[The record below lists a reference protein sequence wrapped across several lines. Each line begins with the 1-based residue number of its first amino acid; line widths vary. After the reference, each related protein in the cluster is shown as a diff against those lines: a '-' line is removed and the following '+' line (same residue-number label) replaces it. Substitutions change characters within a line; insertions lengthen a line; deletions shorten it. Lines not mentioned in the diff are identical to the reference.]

1 MKSSERKFTLKG
13 LDCPHCS
20 AEIENDVSKLP
31 GVKNASV
38 NLIRQVLTVITEENY
53 NGDLYEDIKKIVRK
67 HEPDVVVSEGV
78 SRVKPH
84 KHSHD
89 EACSC
94 SDEICK
100 EKNNNENN
108 NANIDS
114 NNVGTGDNQDSSNSD
129 ATDNSDDEDE
139 KSPKA
144 RIIRLVIGAVFFVVG
159 LVLFKFETI
168 PFSVTIPVLVAAYV
182 ILGYDVVLR
191 ALRNILR
198 GKIFDENFLMALSTV
213 GAFAIGEYPEAVAV
227 MLFYQ
232 IGEFFQDMA
241 VDNSRKSISKLMD
254 IRPDSANLMKGEELV
269 TVHPEKVRVGDIIVV
284 KPGEKVPLDG
294 EIIEGAASL
303 DTCALTGESVPR
315 TARVGD
321 HVLSGCICQDGVL
334 TVRVEKEFGESTA
347 SKILDLVENATS
359 KKAPAENF
367 ISKFAH
373 YYTPVV
379 VVCALLLALVPGI
392 IIGNWSDWIYR
403 GFVFLVISCPC
414 ALVIS
419 VPLTFFGGLGAASR
433 RGVLIKGSNYLEAMN
448 GLQNI
453 VFDKTGTLT
462 KGVFKVTGLK
472 TANGESDENLLTY
485 AARAESFSN
494 HPIAKSVVTEYR
506 LKFGKDVGTDG
517 LSDYTEIPGHGISV
531 VENGKK
537 VLVGNVKLMTSEN
550 IHFEENDA
558 VGTKIY
564 VAADGKFVGSIV
576 ISDEIKEDSREAIEK
591 LHALGVKNTVMLTG
605 DNKTIAE
612 AVANEIGL
620 DEYHAELLPGDK
632 VEKLEKIM
640 ESSKDCSGKTAFVG
654 DGINDA
660 PVLARADIGI
670 AMGALGSDAAIEAAD
685 VVLMTDE
692 PSKLIDAVE
701 IAGKTK
707 KIVTQNIVFALGVK
721 VLLLI
726 LGALGI
732 AGMWLAI
739 FGDVGV
745 MILAVL
751 NSMRM
756 LKK

>member
-1 MKSSERKFTLKG
+1 MESSERKFTLKG

-38 NLIRQVLTVITEENY
+38 NLIRQVLTVVIEENY

-78 SRVKPH
+78 SRVKAH

-94 SDEICK
+94 GDEICK
-100 EKNNNENN
+100 EKNNNEND

-114 NNVGTGDNQDSSNSD
+114 NNAEIGDNHDSSNSD

-159 LVLFKFETI
+159 LVLFKLETI

-182 ILGYDVVLR
+182 ILGCDVVLR

-392 IIGNWSDWIYR
+392 ITGNWSDWIYR

-485 AARAESFSN
+485 AAKAESFSN

-506 LKFGKDVGTDG
+506 LKFGKAVETDG
-517 LSDYTEIPGHGISV
+517 LSDYTEITGHGISV

-640 ESSKDCSGKTAFVG
+640 ESSKDSSGKTAFVG

>member
-1 MKSSERKFTLKG
+1 MEKKFTLKG

-20 AEIENDVSKLP
+20 AEIENEVSNLD
-31 GVKNASV
+31 GVENASV
-38 NLIRQVLTVITEENY
+38 NLIKQTLTVSADNY
-53 NGDLYEDIKKIVRK
+53 SGDLFEDICSIVHK
-67 HEPDVVVSEGV
+67 HEPDVVVTEGV
-78 SRVKPH
+78 DNP
-84 KHSHD
+84 KHETD
-89 EACSC
+89 CY
-94 SDEICK
+94 
-100 EKNNNENN
+100 
-108 NANIDS
+108 
-114 NNVGTGDNQDSSNSD
+114 GDTCGC
-129 ATDNSDDEDE
+129 TDDDDDDEQ
-139 KSPKA
+139 SPKT
-144 RIIRLVIGAVFFVVG
+144 RIIRLIVGAVFFAVG
-159 LVLFKFETI
+159 FVLFKVE
-168 PFSVTIPVLVAAYV
+168 SVPLFITLPVLIIAYL

-191 ALRNILR
+191 ALRNIFH
-198 GKIFDENFLMALSTV
+198 GKVFDENFLMALSTV

-254 IRPDSANLMKGEELV
+254 IRPDSANLMRGGELV
-269 TVHPEKVRVGDIIVV
+269 TVHPADVKVGDTIVV
-284 KPGEKVPLDG
+284 RPGEKVPLDG
-294 EIIEGAASL
+294 EVLDGESSL

-315 TARVGD
+315 TAKVGD
-321 HVLSGCICQDGVL
+321 HVLSGCICQSGVL
-334 TVRVEKEFGESTA
+334 TVKVEKEFGESTA

-373 YYTPVV
+373 YYTPIV
-379 VVCALLLALVPGI
+379 VVCALLLAIVPGI
-392 IIGNWSDWIYR
+392 VTGDWSEWIYR

-433 RGVLIKGSNYLEAMN
+433 RGVLIKGSNYLEALN
-448 GLQNI
+448 SLQNI

-462 KGVFKVTGLK
+462 KGVFKVRDLEP
-472 TANGESDENLLTY
+472 ANGISDDELLTY

-506 LKFGKDVGTDG
+506 IKYGKDVDSEG
-517 LSDYTEIPGHGISV
+517 LSDYTEISGHGVSV
-531 VENGKK
+531 IENGKK
-537 VLVGNVKLMTSEN
+537 VLVGNPKLMNSEN
-550 IHFEENDA
+550 ISFTENKS
-558 VGTKIY
+558 VGTKVYIA
-564 VAADGKFVGSIV
+564 VDGTFAGSIV
-576 ISDEIKEDSREAIEK
+576 ISDEIKEDSKETIKE
-591 LHALGVKNTVMLTG
+591 LHALGIKNAVMLTG
-605 DNKTIAE
+605 DNKTIAD
-612 AVANEIGL
+612 AVAKEISI
-620 DEYHAELLPGDK
+620 DEYHAELLPQNK
-632 VEKLEKIM
+632 VEILEKIM
-640 ESSKDCSGKTAFVG
+640 DDTGSSGKTAFVG

-692 PSKLIDAVE
+692 PSKLIDAVR
-701 IAGKTK
+701 IAGITK
-707 KIVTQNIVFALGVK
+707 KIVMQNIIFALGVK
-721 VLLLI
+721 AILLV

-732 AGMWLAI
+732 ASMWLAI

-745 MILAVL
+745 MIIAVL

>member
-1 MKSSERKFTLKG
+1 MEKKFTLKG

-20 AEIENDVSKLP
+20 AEIENEVSNLD
-31 GVKNASV
+31 GVENASV
-38 NLIRQVLTVITEENY
+38 NLIKQTLTVSADNY
-53 NGDLYEDIKKIVRK
+53 NGDLFEDICNIVHK
-67 HEPDVVVSEGV
+67 HESDVVVTEGV
-78 SRVKPH
+78 GNS
-84 KHSHD
+84 KH
-89 EACSC
+89 EADCH
-94 SDEICK
+94 
-100 EKNNNENN
+100 
-108 NANIDS
+108 
-114 NNVGTGDNQDSSNSD
+114 GDTCGC
-129 ATDNSDDEDE
+129 TDDDDDDEQ
-139 KSPKA
+139 SPKT
-144 RIIRLVIGAVFFVVG
+144 RIIRLIVGAVFFIVG
-159 LVLFKFETI
+159 FVLFKVE
-168 PFSVTIPVLVAAYV
+168 SVSLFITLPVLVVAYL

-191 ALRNILR
+191 ALRNILH
-198 GKIFDENFLMALSTV
+198 GKVFDENFLMALSTV

-254 IRPDSANLMKGEELV
+254 IRPDSATLMRGGELV
-269 TVHPEKVRVGDIIVV
+269 TVHPADVKVGDTIVV
-284 KPGEKVPLDG
+284 RPGEKVPLDG
-294 EIIEGAASL
+294 EVLDGESSL

-315 TARVGD
+315 TAKVGD
-321 HVLSGCICQDGVL
+321 HVLSGCICQSGVL
-334 TVRVEKEFGESTA
+334 TVKVEKEFGESTA

-373 YYTPVV
+373 YYTPIV
-379 VVCALLLALVPGI
+379 VVCALLLAIVPGI
-392 IIGNWSDWIYR
+392 VTGDWSEWIYR

-433 RGVLIKGSNYLEAMN
+433 RGVLIKGSNYLEALN
-448 GLQNI
+448 SLQNI

-462 KGVFKVTGLK
+462 KGVFKVRDLES
-472 TANGESDENLLTY
+472 ANGINDDELLTY

-506 LKFGKDVGTDG
+506 IKYGKDVDSEG
-517 LSDYTEIPGHGISV
+517 LSDYTEISGHGVSV
-531 VENGKK
+531 IENGKK
-537 VLVGNVKLMTSEN
+537 VLVGNPKLMNSEN
-550 IHFEENDA
+550 ISFTENKS

-564 VAADGKFVGSIV
+564 IAVDGTFAGSIV
-576 ISDEIKEDSREAIEK
+576 ISDEIKEDSKKTIKE
-591 LHALGVKNTVMLTG
+591 LHELGIKNAVMLTG
-605 DNKTIAE
+605 DNKTIAD
-612 AVANEIGL
+612 AVAKEIGI
-620 DEYHAELLPGDK
+620 DEYHAELLPQNK
-632 VEKLEKIM
+632 VEILEKIM
-640 ESSKDCSGKTAFVG
+640 GDTNSSGKTAFVG

-692 PSKLIDAVE
+692 PSKLIDAVR
-701 IAGKTK
+701 IAGITK
-707 KIVTQNIVFALGVK
+707 KIVMQNIIFALGVK
-721 VLLLI
+721 LILLV

-732 AGMWLAI
+732 ASMWLAI

-745 MILAVL
+745 MIIAVL

>member
-392 IIGNWSDWIYR
+392 ITGNWSDWIYR

>member
-1 MKSSERKFTLKG
+1 MEKKFTLKG

-20 AEIENDVSKLP
+20 AEIENEVSNLV
-31 GVKNASV
+31 GVENASV
-38 NLIRQVLTVITEENY
+38 NLIKQTLTVSADNY
-53 NGDLYEDIKKIVRK
+53 SGDLFEDICNIVHK
-67 HEPDVVVSEGV
+67 HEPDVVVTEGV
-78 SRVKPH
+78 GNP
-84 KHSHD
+84 KHETDCH
-89 EACSC
+89 
-94 SDEICK
+94 
-100 EKNNNENN
+100 
-108 NANIDS
+108 
-114 NNVGTGDNQDSSNSD
+114 GDTCGC
-129 ATDNSDDEDE
+129 TDDDEQ
-139 KSPKA
+139 SPKT
-144 RIIRLVIGAVFFVVG
+144 RIIRLVVGAVFFAVG
-159 LVLFKFETI
+159 FVLFKVE
-168 PFSVTIPVLVAAYV
+168 SVPLFITLPVLIIAYL

-191 ALRNILR
+191 ALRNIFH
-198 GKIFDENFLMALSTV
+198 GKVFDENFLMALSTV

-254 IRPDSANLMKGEELV
+254 IRPDSANLMRGGELV
-269 TVHPEKVRVGDIIVV
+269 AVHPADVKVGDTIVV
-284 KPGEKVPLDG
+284 RPGEKVPLDG
-294 EIIEGAASL
+294 EVLDGESSL

-315 TARVGD
+315 TAKVGD
-321 HVLSGCICQDGVL
+321 HVLSGCICQSGVL
-334 TVRVEKEFGESTA
+334 TVKVEKEFGESTA

-359 KKAPAENF
+359 KKAPAENL

-373 YYTPVV
+373 YYTPIV
-379 VVCALLLALVPGI
+379 VVCALLLAIVPGI
-392 IIGNWSDWIYR
+392 VTGDWSEWIYR

-433 RGVLIKGSNYLEAMN
+433 RGVLIKGSNYLEALN
-448 GLQNI
+448 SLQNI

-462 KGVFKVTGLK
+462 KGVFKVRDLES
-472 TANGESDENLLTY
+472 ANGISDDELLTY

-506 LKFGKDVGTDG
+506 IKYGKDVDSEG
-517 LSDYTEIPGHGISV
+517 LSDYTEISGHGVSV

-537 VLVGNVKLMTSEN
+537 VLVGNPKLMNSEN
-550 IHFEENDA
+550 ISFTENKS

-564 VAADGKFVGSIV
+564 IAVDGTFAGSIV
-576 ISDEIKEDSREAIEK
+576 ISDEIKEDSKETIK
-591 LHALGVKNTVMLTG
+591 GLHALGIKNAVMLTG
-605 DNKTIAE
+605 DNKTIAD
-612 AVANEIGL
+612 AVAKEIGI
-620 DEYHAELLPGDK
+620 DEYHAELLPQNK
-632 VEKLEKIM
+632 VEILEKIM
-640 ESSKDCSGKTAFVG
+640 DDTGSSGKTAFVG

-692 PSKLIDAVE
+692 PSKLIDAVR
-701 IAGKTK
+701 IAGITK
-707 KIVTQNIVFALGVK
+707 KIVMQNIIFALGVK
-721 VLLLI
+721 AILLV

-732 AGMWLAI
+732 ASMWLAI

-745 MILAVL
+745 MIIAVL

>member
-1 MKSSERKFTLKG
+1 MEKKFTLKG

-20 AEIENDVSKLP
+20 AEIENDVSKLD
-31 GVKNASV
+31 GVKEASV
-38 NLIRQVLTVITEENY
+38 NLIKQTLTVVTDDY
-53 NGDLYEDIKKIVRK
+53 SGDLFEDVNKIVHK
-67 HEPDVVVSEGV
+67 HEPDVVVTEGEG
-78 SRVKPH
+78 H
-84 KHSHD
+84 GEHHSHHHHD
-89 EACSC
+89 DDHCCGHDHEGHH
-94 SDEICK
+94 D
-100 EKNNNENN
+100 
-108 NANIDS
+108 D
-114 NNVGTGDNQDSSNSD
+114 
-129 ATDNSDDEDE
+129 DDEQST
-139 KSPKA
+139 KT
-144 RIIRLVIGAVFFVVG
+144 RIIRLIVGAVFFVVG
-159 LVLFKFETI
+159 FVLFKME
-168 PFSVTIPVLVAAYV
+168 SVSLCITLPILVAAYV

-191 ALRNILR
+191 AIKNILR
-198 GKIFDENFLMALSTV
+198 GKVFDENFLMALSTV

-254 IRPDSANLMKGEELV
+254 IRPDSANLMRDGELI
-269 TVHPEKVRVGDIIVV
+269 TVHPAEVNVGDVIIV

-294 EIIEGAASL
+294 EVIDGESSL

-315 TARVGD
+315 TARVKD
-321 HVLSGCICQDGVL
+321 HVLSGCICQSGVL
-334 TVRVEKEFGESTA
+334 TVKVEKEFGESTA

-373 YYTPVV
+373 YYTPIVV
-379 VVCALLLALVPGI
+379 VSALLLAIVPGI
-392 IIGNWSDWIYR
+392 ITGNWSKWIYR

-433 RGVLIKGSNYLEAMN
+433 RGILIKGSNYLEALN
-448 GLQNI
+448 DLQNI

-462 KGVFKVTGLK
+462 KGVFKVTGLSP
-472 TANGESDENLLTY
+472 ANGFSDDDLLTY
-485 AARAESFSN
+485 AAKAESFSN
-494 HPIAKSVVTEYR
+494 HPIAKSVACEYS
-506 LKFGKDVGTDG
+506 LKTGKEIESEN
-517 LSDYTEIPGHGISV
+517 LSDYTEISGHGVSV
-531 VENGKK
+531 IDDGKK
-537 VLVGNVKLMTSEN
+537 ILVGNTKLMESEN
-550 IHFEENDA
+550 VSFEESNT

-564 VAADGKFVGSIV
+564 VAVDGKFVGSLV
-576 ISDEIKEDSREAIEK
+576 ISDEIKDDSKETIEK
-591 LHALGVKNTVMLTG
+591 LHSLGVKKAIMLTG

-612 AVANEIGL
+612 AVAKKIGI
-620 DEYHAELLPGDK
+620 DEYHADLLPQDK
-632 VEKLEKIM
+632 VDDLEKIM
-640 ESSKDCSGKTAFVG
+640 EETAKNGSGKTAFVG

-692 PSKLIDAVE
+692 PSKLIDAASV
-701 IAGKTK
+701 AKATK

-721 VLLLI
+721 LVLLI
-726 LGALGI
+726 LGAVGI

-751 NSMRM
+751 NAMRM